1 MTDMHT
7 RFAMVLLPA
16 VLIFGGCVH
25 TQTAGEIPAAQTK
38 SRLDVPVSQP
48 WSITHTT
55 LPDGRVLLATASHNK
70 DYLEIYELSRDRK
83 LTRLAHEGGTGYHP
97 DGLRW
102 ADTDRL
108 YVCGEGTSTVQR
120 WAFDEKGLR
129 KESSQVVPYAP
140 IHLWPG
146 DLDGDGWTDLLV
158 SPYSGNKLTL
168 MWGNGDNKEF
178 TFQEI
183 QAGKTPQYARIVDWN
198 GDGKP
203 DVIWSDYYD
212 GSVQWAKNE
221 GERKFAVAQLQP
233 PGKGTPRQVEVGDM
247 DGDGIPDVIMALET
261 GKAARILLND
271 GKGGVKGQLEIP
283 APVYG
288 YSGVGYAKIDG
299 EPLLSLSTNG
309 TVYLVKP
316 KDRHNLKSGWEFRS
330 IKAGD
335 IPQDMQFVDL
345 DKDGQLDLLFV
356 NLPDTK
362 AQIYF
367 GPVWE
372 RAEQVK

>member
-1 MTDMHT
+1 MLILP
-7 RFAMVLLPA
+7 VLLT
-16 VLIFGGCVH
+16 IGGCAH
-25 TQTAGEIPAAQTK
+25 TQDAGERSSAQAI
-38 SRLDVPVSQP
+38 SSLDMPISQP
-48 WSITHTT
+48 WAITHTT
-55 LPDGRVLLATASHNK
+55 LPDGRVLLAAASHNK
-70 DYLEIYELSRDRK
+70 NYLEIYELSKDRK
-83 LTRLAHEGGTGYHP
+83 LTRLAHEEGTGYHP

-102 ADTDRL
+102 ADTDKL
-108 YVCGEGTSTVQR
+108 YVCGEGTSTIQR

-129 KESSQVVPYAP
+129 KESSQAVSYPP
-140 IHLWPG
+140 IHLWPS
-146 DLDGDGWTDLLV
+146 DLDGDGRTDLLV

-178 TFQEI
+178 TPQEI

-198 GDGKP
+198 GDGKL
-203 DVIWSDYYD
+203 DIIWSDYYD

-221 GERKFAVAQLQP
+221 GNRKFTVMSSLQP

-247 DGDGIPDVIMALET
+247 DGDGAPDVIMALET
-261 GKAARILLND
+261 GMAARILLND
-271 GKGGVKGQLEIP
+271 GKGGVRDRIEIP

-330 IKAGD
+330 LKAGD

-345 DKDGQLDLLFV
+345 DKDGQLDLMFV
-356 NLPDTK
+356 NLPDIR

-372 RAEQVK
+372 QAEPVK